1 MEIVRL
7 CPFSV
12 ATVVWEERP
21 GGYRL
26 TIGVKATFTLVHG
39 ETALLAP
46 RQDTAHGDISWD
58 HNPQAALFAP
68 SDFVPYKPKIDVAF
82 SGRAFAPGGMPAEVL
97 TPRLRVGHFE
107 KSLRVCGPRI
117 WMPGHTGSL
126 RPSAPE
132 RFSAIPLRYELAVM
146 QGENMSGIPSGGGSA
161 GWPLPRIETSE
172 TCPPNAT
179 PGFGPLPIRW
189 RAEHR
194 GAPDEAVTF
203 ARRIRSEHAT
213 APASLPFSLFNCAP
227 SEQQIDEL
235 EPAPSILLEHLTRKA
250 PRFESRLPNI
260 RPRVFYAHRGSVR
273 PFEIDVRLDTIWI
286 DGVRLVAVLSW
297 RGSTSVPEPDEH
309 ALGRII
315 VASESPEMTVSL
327 EDVES
332 PPVAPEDSS
341 PRPILPRPFEG
352 EIAEDEGYTLLP
364 SAPAQ
369 HAPEEPAPLPVE
381 PLALGGSL
389 PARPRDSSVPIPPS
403 GERLIE
409 DRASSRFVVDA
420 AFPGPSQLVERAA
433 RAEVEDE
440 RPAQVETSVSW
451 EADVWPGDAA
461 AMRLP
466 PPPTSTSVP
475 QGEQPRGEEEE
486 DPADRAPATAR
497 TGTTSPPPAESFGV
511 ITERESI
518 APPTLVPSTRK
529 TGTLAP
535 PPTLPGGSVAA
546 SARLLDAP
554 PTTQRAPALL
564 SWSEPT
570 GYMPAA
576 GTASTTTAS
585 PVSPAENAAFFTAS
599 AVVSSGP
606 ALPSAPATPSPKPSV
621 VSVETPRPSGAG
633 RRPSTS
639 SMAAPLLMAADL
651 PLELCACVAARIDRR
666 PEDRARILSEM
677 GLSDPRWVST
687 ERTWVSAIR
696 AETEQGRSELRL
708 AYDRAYVQ
716 QLEIERGALEIAD
729 YARLMFSVEHSDAD
743 VVLAE
748 LGLARVCLVR
758 IERVWQERMEADPAF
773 RARVREALASAR
785 RAYARVSPDGRSGAT
800 YAEAAT
806 PSRPRS
812 SDR

>member
-21 GGYRL
+21 RGYRL
-26 TIGVKATFTLVHG
+26 TIGVKATFTLAPG
-39 ETALLAP
+39 QAILAP
-46 RQDTAHGDISWD
+46 KQDTAHGDISWD

-82 SGRAFAPGGMPAEVL
+82 SGRAFAPGGMPTEMLV
-97 TPRLRVGHFE
+97 PRLRVGHFE
-107 KSLRVCGPRI
+107 KSLRVCGPRV
-117 WMPGHTGSL
+117 WMPGHTGNL
-126 RPSAPE
+126 RPSTAE

-146 QGENMSGIPSGGGSA
+146 QGENMSGIPAGAGTA

-172 TCPPNAT
+172 SCPPNAT

-203 ARRIRSEHAT
+203 ARRIRTEHAA
-213 APASLPFSLFNCAP
+213 APEELPFSIFNCAP
-227 SEQQIDEL
+227 IEQQLDEL
-235 EPAPSILLEHLTRKA
+235 EAAPNIVLEHLTRKA

-260 RPRVFYAHRGSVR
+260 RPRVFYAHQGSAK
-273 PFEIDVRLDTIWI
+273 PFEVDLRLDTIWI
-286 DGVRLVAVLSW
+286 DGVRLVAVVTW
-297 RGSTSVPEPDEH
+297 RGSTPVSEPDEH

-364 SAPAQ
+364 TAPV
-369 HAPEEPAPLPVE
+369 HASPVESAPLPVE
-381 PLALGGSL
+381 PLALSGGGL

-409 DRASSRFVVDA
+409 DRASSRFIVDA

-433 RAEVEDE
+433 RGEIEDE
-440 RPAQVETSVSW
+440 RPAHVETSW
-451 EADVWPGDAA
+451 EADVWPGDTAS
-461 AMRLP
+461 MRLA
-466 PPPTSTSVP
+466 PPPTPKSV
-475 QGEQPRGEEEE
+475 QSSEHTAGEEED

-497 TGTTSPPPAESFGV
+497 TGTSSPPPAESFGV
-511 ITERESI
+511 LTERESI
-518 APPTLVPSTRK
+518 VPPTLVPSTRK

-535 PPTLPGGSVAA
+535 PPTLPGGALAA
-546 SARLLDAP
+546 SGRLLDAP
-554 PTTQRAPALL
+554 PNTQRAPAPLP
-564 SWSEPT
+564 WSEPK
-570 GYMPAA
+570 GFVPSA
-576 GTASTTTAS
+576 GAASTTSVPPAS
-585 PVSPAENAAFFTAS
+585 PTENAAFFAAAS
-599 AVVSSGP
+599 TVASSGP
-606 ALPSAPATPSPKPSV
+606 LQPSAPITPPPRTSV
-621 VSVETPRPSGAG
+621 VSVETPRPSGER

-651 PLELCACVAARIDRR
+651 PLENCAAVAARIDRR
-666 PEDRARILSEM
+666 PEERARILSEM
-677 GLSDPRWVST
+677 GLSEARWVST
-687 ERTWVSAIR
+687 ERTWVTAIR
-696 AETEQGRSELRL
+696 AETEQGRCELRL

-785 RAYARVSPDGRSGAT
+785 RAYARVQPEGRGSAT

>member
-12 ATVVWEERP
+12 ATVVWEESP

-39 ETALLAP
+39 ETAMLAA

-82 SGRAFAPGGMPAEVL
+82 SGRAFAPGGVPTEILV
-97 TPRLRVGHFE
+97 PRLRVGHFE
-107 KSLRVCGPRI
+107 KSLRVCGPRV

-132 RFSAIPLRYELAVM
+132 RFSAIPLRYELAAM
-146 QGENMSGIPSGGGSA
+146 QGENMSGIPSGAGSA
-161 GWPLPRIETSE
+161 GWPLPRIEVEGS
-172 TCPPNAT
+172 CLPNAT

-194 GAPDEAVTF
+194 GAPDEAVMF
-203 ARRIRSEHAT
+203 ARRIRSEHAA
-213 APASLPFSLFNCAP
+213 APESLPFSLFNCAP
-227 SEQQIDEL
+227 IEQQIDEL
-235 EPAPSILLEHLTRKA
+235 EPAPPIILEHLTRRA

-260 RPRVFYAHRGSVR
+260 RPRVFYAHRSSAR
-273 PFEIDVRLDTIWI
+273 PFEVDLRLDTIWI
-286 DGVRLVAVLSW
+286 DGVRLVAVVSW
-297 RGSTSVPEPDEH
+297 RGSTPITEPDEH
-309 ALGRII
+309 ALGRIV

-364 SAPAQ
+364 TTPVQ
-369 HAPEEPAPLPVE
+369 HSPEETPAPLPVE
-381 PLALGGSL
+381 PLALAAHAGAV

-433 RAEVEDE
+433 HAQVEDE
-440 RPAQVETSVSW
+440 RPAHAASGWAT
-451 EADVWPGDAA
+451 DDWPGDSAA
-461 AMRLP
+461 VAIP
-466 PPPTSTSVP
+466 PPPAPASASHDTLVP
-475 QGEQPRGEEEE
+475 GPPIEED
-486 DPADRAPATAR
+486 DPADQAPATAR
-497 TGTTSPPPAESFGV
+497 TGTTSPPPADTFGV
-511 ITERESI
+511 SVSSSMERESVPP
-518 APPTLVPSTRK
+518 PPTLVPSTRK
-529 TGTLAP
+529 TGATLAP
-535 PPTLPGGSVAA
+535 PATLPG
-546 SARLLDAP
+546 SALSSGRLLDVP
-554 PTTQRAPALL
+554 PTTQRAPGPVP
-564 SWSEPT
+564 WSEPKGFASASAT
-570 GYMPAA
+570 PVTAA
-576 GTASTTTAS
+576 
-585 PVSPAENAAFFTAS
+585 PVSPVESAAFFATS
-599 AVVSSGP
+599 SSSSVSK
-606 ALPSAPATPSPKPSV
+606 ASV
-621 VSVETPRPSGAG
+621 VAVETPRQAG
-633 RRPSTS
+633 ERRRSSTS
-639 SMAAPLLMAADL
+639 AMATPLLMAADL
-651 PLELCACVAARIDRR
+651 PLELCAAVAARIDRC
-666 PEDRARILSEM
+666 PEERARILSEM
-677 GLSDPRWVST
+677 GLSEQRWVTT

-696 AETEQGRSELRL
+696 GETEQGRCELRL
-708 AYDRAYVQ
+708 AYDRAYVG

-729 YARLMFSVEHSDAD
+729 YARLMFAVEHSDGD
-743 VVLAE
+743 QVLVE
-748 LGLARVCLVR
+748 LGLARACLVR

-773 RARVREALASAR
+773 RARVREALATAR
-785 RAYARVSPDGRSGAT
+785 RAYARVHPDGRAT

>member
-12 ATVVWEERP
+12 ATVVWEEHP

-46 RQDTAHGDISWD
+46 KQDTAHGDISWD

-68 SDFVPYKPKIDVAF
+68 SDFVPYKPKVDVAF
-82 SGRAFAPGGMPAEVL
+82 SGRAFAPGGVPTEMLV
-97 TPRLRVGHFE
+97 PRLRVGHFE
-107 KSLRVCGPRI
+107 KSLRVCGPRV

-132 RFSAIPLRYELAVM
+132 RFSAIPLRYELAAM
-146 QGENMSGIPSGGGSA
+146 QGENMSGIPSGAGSA

-194 GAPDEAVTF
+194 GAPDDAVMF
-203 ARRIRSEHAT
+203 ARRIRTEHAM
-213 APASLPFSLFNCAP
+213 APESLPFSLFNCAP
-227 SEQQIDEL
+227 IEQQIDEL
-235 EPAPSILLEHLTRKA
+235 EPAPVIVLEHLTRKA
-250 PRFESRLPNI
+250 SRFESKLPNI
-260 RPRVFYAHRGSVR
+260 RPRVFYAHQGSLR
-273 PFEIDVRLDTIWI
+273 PFEVDVRLDTIWI
-286 DGVRLVAVLSW
+286 DGVRLVAVVSW
-297 RGSTSVPEPDEH
+297 RGSTPVHEPDEH

-332 PPVAPEDSS
+332 PPVPPEDSS

-364 SAPAQ
+364 SAPVQ
-369 HAPEEPAPLPVE
+369 HTPEEPASLPVE
-381 PLALGGSL
+381 PLALASGGGL

-420 AFPGPSQLVERAA
+420 AFPGPAELVERAT
-433 RAEVEDE
+433 RGEVGDE
-440 RPAQVETSVSW
+440 RPAHVETSW
-451 EADVWPGDAA
+451 ETDVWPGDAA

-466 PPPTSTSVP
+466 PPPTPTSVS
-475 QGEQPRGEEEE
+475 QGEHTPDEEEE

-511 ITERESI
+511 ITERDTL

-535 PPTLPGGSVAA
+535 PPTLPGGAAAA
-546 SARLLDAP
+546 SGRLLDAP

-564 SWSEPT
+564 TWTDSKGPSVATPVS
-570 GYMPAA
+570 AA
-576 GTASTTTAS
+576 
-585 PVSPAENAAFFTAS
+585 PVSPAENAAFFAAS
-599 AVVSSGP
+599 AVASSGP
-606 ALPSAPATPSPKPSV
+606 ALPSAPVTPSPKPSV
-621 VSVETPRPSGAG
+621 VAVETPRPSGDR
-633 RRPSTS
+633 RRPSTA
-639 SMAAPLLMAADL
+639 SMAAPLLMAAEL
-651 PLELCACVAARIDRR
+651 PLEQCATVAARIDRR

-677 GLSDPRWVST
+677 GLSEQRWVST
-687 ERTWVSAIR
+687 ERTWIGAIR

-748 LGLARVCLVR
+748 LGLARICLVR

-785 RAYARVSPDGRSGAT
+785 RAYARVHPDGRGAT
-800 YAEAAT
+800 FAEAAT